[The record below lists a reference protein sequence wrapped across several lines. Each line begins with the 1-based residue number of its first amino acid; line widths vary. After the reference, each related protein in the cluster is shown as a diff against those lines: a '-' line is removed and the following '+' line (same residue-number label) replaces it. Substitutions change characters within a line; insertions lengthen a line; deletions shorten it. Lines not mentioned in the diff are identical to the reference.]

1 MKMPKMEI
9 LELKNEFSE
18 IKKKK
23 SLDGFNSQMDILDER
38 VNELEKTTEI
48 TQDYKNQQ

>member
-1 MKMPKMEI
+1 MKMPEMEI
-9 LELKNEFSE
+9 LELKDEFSE

-23 SLDGFNSQMDILDER
+23 SLDGFNSQWTWTW
-38 VNELEKTTEI
+38 KTTTEI

>member
-23 SLDGFNSQMDILDER
+23 NLWMDLTAKWTYSVKE
-38 VNELEKTTEI
+38 
-48 TQDYKNQQ
+48 